1 MARLAA
7 TGTGDGTRLADGHL
21 RGITLYELLA
31 GLVLSLTAAVVGV
44 WGATRRD
51 RPLHG
56 PLDDGTLGLP
66 RLQRWDAS
74 YRPPRMQRL
83 RSRFPRIE
91 ISRFVIAFCVV
102 VLVAASVALVYSRSA
117 EQSVIAEQ
125 TFESSLAQVGQ
136 QRQDALAADD
146 LEAAWAMLVDA
157 RADLDEVAT
166 LSPDGTDDARIVAER
181 AAIDGQLAELSGM
194 QQVANVQTVGA
205 APTAADG
212 ATARLVSG
220 DGRVYLLSNAIY
232 QVDVASASLVLLL
245 EPGDMVESV
254 PVQTLQAAAWR
265 ENRLMVLDA
274 RRAYI
279 FDPTS
284 GGWTVEPLGTFD
296 SEGFT
301 DVAAGDTFDFNL
313 YLLARGSGQILKFQ
327 AGLYA
332 NKPEDWTGGVAR
344 EELTTAADMA
354 VDGDVWVLLPDGRI
368 LNFFRSRLEA
378 TIVPRVVPQLERA
391 SAIFTTAESDF
402 LYVLSATDGRI
413 LRLTRE
419 GALVQQLTTGAE
431 DSPIAGADDLVID
444 EESGIAYV
452 LANDT
457 VYTLR
462 LPAAPAVVDEVATPE
477 PE

>member
-1 MARLAA
+1 M
-7 TGTGDGTRLADGHL
+7 

-44 WGATRRD
+44 WGVTRRD

-66 RLQRWDAS
+66 RLQRWDVS

-91 ISRFVIAFCVV
+91 ISRFVVVFCVV
-102 VLVAASVALVYSRSA
+102 LIIAAGVTFVYSRSA
-117 EQSVIAEQ
+117 EQSVITEQ
-125 TFESSLAQVGQ
+125 TFESSLAQVSQ
-136 QRQDALAADD
+136 QRSDALAADD
-146 LEAAWAMLVDA
+146 LEAAWAMLMDA
-157 RADLDEVAT
+157 RADLDAVAT
-166 LSPDGTDDARIVAER
+166 LSADGTADARVAVER
-181 AAIDGQLAELSGM
+181 AAIDRQLADLSGM

-205 APTAADG
+205 VPAVADG

-232 QVDVASASLVLLL
+232 QVDVASSSLVLLL
-245 EPGDMVESV
+245 QPGDMVDNV
-254 PVQTLQAAAWR
+254 PVETLRAAAWR

-274 RRAYI
+274 SRAYI
-279 FDPTS
+279 FDPTT
-284 GGWTVEPLGTFD
+284 GGWTVEALGTFD

-301 DVAAGDTFDFNL
+301 DIAAGDTFDFNL

-327 AGLYA
+327 AGLYG

-344 EELTTAADMA
+344 EELKTATDMA

-378 TIVPRVVPQLERA
+378 TIETRVVPKLERT
-391 SAIFTTAESDF
+391 SAIFTTAESEF

-419 GALVQQLTTGAE
+419 GALVQQLTTG
-431 DSPIAGADDLVID
+431 DQNSPLAGADDLVID
-444 EESGIAYV
+444 EASGIAYV

-462 LPAAPAVVDEVATPE
+462 LPAAPAGDDEVATPE